1 MKIFELLPNKDCK
14 GKYLKIVRIA
24 VKWKREDGLSAII
37 IFHVTRNREN
47 TKTTGI
53 KLFARN
59 ADTIRKMIQEMAL
72 HYQVKEKMTVCVPET
87 EQEGELWSYSMG

>member
-24 VKWKREDGLSAII
+24 VKWEQGDGLSAII
-37 IFHVTRNREN
+37 IFHVTRNQEN

-59 ADTIRKMIQEMAL
+59 TDTIRKMIQEMAL
-72 HYQVKEKMTVCVPET
+72 LYQVKEKMTVCIPES
-87 EQEGELWSYSMG
+87 EQEGELWSV